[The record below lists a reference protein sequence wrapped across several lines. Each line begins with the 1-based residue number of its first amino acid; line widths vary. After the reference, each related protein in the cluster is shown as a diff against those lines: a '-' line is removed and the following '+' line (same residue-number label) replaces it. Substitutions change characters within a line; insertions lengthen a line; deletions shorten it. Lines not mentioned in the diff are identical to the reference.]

1 LARLTVPGLGRR
13 GGVKLRKGVTTMK
26 KNKKICFGMTK
37 QIFISVVLAL
47 VIAGVAIPPGLSRAG
62 DRIKPEMV
70 LPKAYPDGFNAYGH
84 INTIDD
90 KIVVIDDEPFT
101 LSPDVTYNIPTRL
114 NASKAYFK
122 GGVLVGV
129 LTNAKGEAKSLWL
142 LE

>member
-1 LARLTVPGLGRR
+1 
-13 GGVKLRKGVTTMK
+13 M
-26 KNKKICFGMTK
+26 KNKKIGFGLTE
-37 QIFISVVLAL
+37 QIFLSIALAL
-47 VIAGVAIPPGLSRAG
+47 VIAGVVIPPGLSNAG

-84 INTIDD
+84 INTING

-101 LSPDVTYNIPTRL
+101 LSLEVTYNIPSSL
-114 NASKAYFK
+114 NVSQAYFRE
-122 GGVLVGV
+122 GAFVGV